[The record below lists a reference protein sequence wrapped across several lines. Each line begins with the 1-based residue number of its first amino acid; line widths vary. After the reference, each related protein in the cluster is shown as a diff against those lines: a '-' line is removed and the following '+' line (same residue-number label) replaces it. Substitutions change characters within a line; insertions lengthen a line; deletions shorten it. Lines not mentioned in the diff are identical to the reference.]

1 LDSRVERV
9 GLAFAGLCVLNG
21 ALVPPVAKLT
31 TAGADGLFV
40 ATVTTAFGGAAALVF
55 LAMRGGLAPLVSRR
69 HGPRLALVGLLGTAL
84 AYGLFFAG
92 AKRSSALD
100 TVLCLQV
107 EPIYALLVA
116 WLFLGHR
123 LTVRRVAAVAVL
135 GLGITLALV
144 GGGESDPLGIA
155 LLLATPMCWQTSHLV
170 TLRGLRGV
178 SPMVLTG
185 ARYVHGTLWIGAWW
199 LARGAHTGLADGD
212 PVSARL
218 PLLALQGVGLSFVG
232 TAFWYQAIARLD
244 LARATAIVVP
254 SIPLL
259 SVVSTFALLGTLPGP
274 RQWAGIALTAAGV
287 LAFVTAPHAVER
299 RERIPAPSAPIAA
312 PGEPGEGSDAA

>member
-1 LDSRVERV
+1 MDPRAERL

-31 TAGADGLFV
+31 TSGADGLFV

-55 LAMRGGLAPLVSRR
+55 LAVRGGLAQLVDRR
-69 HGPRLALVGLLGTAL
+69 NGPRLALVGLLGTAL

-107 EPIYALLVA
+107 EPIYSLLVA

-123 LTVRRVAAVAVL
+123 LTVQRVAAVAVL

-144 GGGESDPLGIA
+144 GGGESDPLGVA
-155 LLLATPMCWQTSHLV
+155 LLLVTPLCWQASHLV
-170 TLRGLRGV
+170 ALRGLPGV
-178 SPMVLTG
+178 APMVLTG
-185 ARYVHGTLWIGAWW
+185 ARYLHGSLWIGAWW
-199 LARGAHTGLADGD
+199 LLRGADAGLAAGD
-212 PVSARL
+212 PLAGRL

-259 SVVSTFALLGTLPGP
+259 SVASTFALIGTLPGP
-274 RQWAGIALTAAGV
+274 RQWAGIVLTAAGV

-299 RERIPAPSAPIAA
+299 RERIPAPTAPIVA
-312 PGEPGEGSDAA
+312 PGNPREGTDAA